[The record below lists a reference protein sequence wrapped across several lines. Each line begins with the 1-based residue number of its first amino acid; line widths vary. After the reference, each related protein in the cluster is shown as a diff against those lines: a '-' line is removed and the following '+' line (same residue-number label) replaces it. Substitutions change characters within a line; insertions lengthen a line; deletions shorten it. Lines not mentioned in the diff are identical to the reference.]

1 MRPVLPIN
9 KLIEEIP
16 VVNSYKYLGLRINQK
31 LTMDDQIAYI
41 NDKSE
46 DLQRR
51 LSPFL
56 YNSDLDTKKNLWQV
70 FIQPICEFL
79 LPLYKYESTENRKQ
93 DAERVIRKSFK
104 SFLGLHR
111 NTPNIITEK
120 LMGYDYKKRSEF
132 IHQVSLAKW
141 EARKDKA
148 MFDITKHPEIQSLY
162 RKPENLCRRLPL
174 EVVKYIN
181 LTRSICKKCSC
192 INSIEHLN
200 TQHACS
206 FPEVFHLLEQI
217 RPLQTANLS
226 RRDALI
232 ASKKI
237 IVPHLEELKKCIN
250 FISLTVN

>member
-1 MRPVLPIN
+1 LIICDDIPQFKKVIKIIKSWSKDHNLHLNPKKSGILEFIARHMRPVLPIN

-70 FIQPICEFL
+70 FIQSICEFL

-104 SFLGLHR
+104 SFLW
-111 NTPNIITEK
+111 
-120 LMGYDYKKRSEF
+120 S
-132 IHQVSLAKW
+132 S
-141 EARKDKA
+141 
-148 MFDITKHPEIQSLY
+148 
-162 RKPENLCRRLPL
+162 
-174 EVVKYIN
+174 
-181 LTRSICKKCSC
+181 
-192 INSIEHLN
+192 
-200 TQHACS
+200 
-206 FPEVFHLLEQI
+206 
-217 RPLQTANLS
+217 
-226 RRDALI
+226 
-232 ASKKI
+232 
-237 IVPHLEELKKCIN
+237 
-250 FISLTVN
+250 